1 MHEWGLRN
9 VIEGDLN
16 YWKIWI
22 SPDKATARG
31 VIRDNPGKF
40 QLVRPLIA
48 EKMSRESLALELSPR
63 VTSSSAGLLS
73 SGRVR
78 GRR

>member
-40 QLVRPLIA
+40 QLVRLDEDTLQWETIHDSA
-48 EKMSRESLALELSPR
+48 LSP
-63 VTSSSAGLLS
+63 
-73 SGRVR
+73 
-78 GRR
+78 